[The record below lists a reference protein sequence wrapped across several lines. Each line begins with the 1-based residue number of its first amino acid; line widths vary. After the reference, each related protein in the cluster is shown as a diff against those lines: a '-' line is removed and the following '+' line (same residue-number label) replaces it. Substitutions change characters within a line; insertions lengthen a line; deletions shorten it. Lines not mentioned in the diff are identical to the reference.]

1 MKVLVNGV
9 VGSDRVWE
17 HPMMVQAR
25 WLVWLN
31 SGSKACGVR
40 IERKLDR
47 WVMGRQ
53 ISEDR
58 QGSPMTSPFV
68 SYSRSAVRA
77 WVATEDEDRVTTAV
91 LVPVGGKLE
100 RKLMCWMVSPGA
112 ALEMGS
118 EPKRA

>member
-1 MKVLVNGV
+1 MKVLVNRV

-40 IERKLDR
+40 TERKLDR

-58 QGSPMTSPFV
+58 QGSPMTSPICV
-68 SYSRSAVRA
+68 VL
-77 WVATEDEDRVTTAV
+77 TERGEG
-91 LVPVGGKLE
+91 LGGN
-100 RKLMCWMVSPGA
+100 RG
-112 ALEMGS
+112 
-118 EPKRA
+118 